1 MTPTGLFPSS
11 SETLPGDQVHCKSPV
26 PLWNVGN
33 GFGSEGRERSTSWGD
48 DRLLSH
54 SRLGEE
60 DVREGER
67 KEPREAGQAGP
78 LLDVLYL
85 KLLLGVASAC
95 QRRPVV
101 QSPLAALLRKSTWR
115 GASGCFI
122 LWLAALVPAGDLRVA
137 VKRLIDGRQRGLL
150 AEALAQAHQQRLR
163 HGGDVHVVAEVN
175 PGQAGELVHVLHG
188 VSQLLHGGPRQAVAV
203 EGQVGELG
211 ERPEEGQ
218 QQAHH
223 VVVELCEAQVHRG
236 EVVPVVLQV
245 VGHAVDVP
253 HGQGDP

>member
-1 MTPTGLFPSS
+1 M
-11 SETLPGDQVHCKSPV
+11 
-26 PLWNVGN
+26 
-33 GFGSEGRERSTSWGD
+33 
-48 DRLLSH
+48 
-54 SRLGEE
+54 
-60 DVREGER
+60 
-67 KEPREAGQAGP
+67 
-78 LLDVLYL
+78 
-85 KLLLGVASAC
+85 C

-101 QSPLAALLRKSTWR
+101 QSPLAALLRKSTWW

-150 AEALAQAHQQRLR
+150 AEALAQAHEQRLR
-163 HGGDVHVVAEVN
+163 HGGDVHIVAEVN
-175 PGQAGELVHVLHG
+175 PGQARELVHVLHG
-188 VSQLLHGGPRQAVAV
+188 VSQLLHGRPRQPVAV

-211 ERPEEGQ
+211 QRPEEGQ

-223 VVVELCEAQVHRG
+223 VIVQLREAQVHRG

-245 VGHAVDVP
+245 VGHAVDIP

>member
-1 MTPTGLFPSS
+1 MGGRQAFVSQ
-11 SETLPGDQVHCKSPV
+11 QV
-26 PLWNVGN
+26 G
-33 GFGSEGRERSTSWGD
+33 G
-48 DRLLSH
+48 
-54 SRLGEE
+54 E

-78 LLDVLYL
+78 LLDVGTQNFS
-85 KLLLGVASAC
+85 LGFPWVC

-163 HGGDVHVVAEVN
+163 HGGDVHIVAKVN
-175 PGQAGELVHVLHG
+175 PGQARELVHVLHG

-211 ERPEEGQ
+211 QRPEEGQ

-223 VVVELCEAQVHRG
+223 VVVELREAQVHRG
-236 EVVPVVLQV
+236 EAVPVVLQV
-245 VGHAVDVP
+245 VGHAVDIP
-253 HGQGDP
+253 HGQRDPGQIHGVLAHLLLQAGLQADGEGETERSLRAALPSIAAK